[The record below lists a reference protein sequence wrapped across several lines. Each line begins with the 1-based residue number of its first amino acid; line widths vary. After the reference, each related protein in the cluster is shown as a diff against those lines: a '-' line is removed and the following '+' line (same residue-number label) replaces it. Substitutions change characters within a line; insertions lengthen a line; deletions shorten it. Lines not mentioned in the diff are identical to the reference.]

1 MIKKKLSIVDIANQL
16 NISKTTVSFIL
27 NGRAREKRIS
37 EELVERVLK
46 FVKEV
51 GYKPNSL
58 AKSLRTGKSHI
69 IGLMVENIADP
80 FFANIARYIEEG
92 AYKNGYRIIY
102 CSTDNDAEKTSELI
116 SMYRDRHVD
125 GYIIAPP
132 VGIEE
137 DINELIKDGLPVVL
151 FDRNLANVESS
162 YVVVDN
168 LEATYNATEY
178 LIEQDYK
185 KIAFLTFKSN
195 QVQMQARLNGYKK
208 ALEESGLEPNIKE
221 FVFNQ
226 DSKSLI
232 EPITEFIKS
241 HKDLDAILF
250 GTNRLGTAGLKAINN
265 LGIKIPDD
273 LAVISFDDHDVFE
286 LYSPSITA
294 IAQPIEEIAANTIN
308 LLLSKMNQVATGI
321 ETKKITLQTELIVRG
336 SSQVKA
342 PKKLSAVK

>member
-1 MIKKKLSIVDIANQL
+1 MIKKKLSIVDIANKL

-80 FFANIARYIEEG
+80 FFANIARYIEDR

-102 CSTDNDAEKTSELI
+102 CSTDNDADKTRDLI
-116 SMYRDRHVD
+116 AMFRDRHVD

-132 VGIEE
+132 VGVEE
-137 DINELIKDGLPVVL
+137 DIAELLKDDLPVVL
-151 FDRNLANVESS
+151 FDRYFPGIDCS
-162 YVVVDN
+162 YVVTDN
-168 LEATYNATEY
+168 LDSTYTATEY
-178 LIEQDYK
+178 LVEQGYK
-185 KIAFLTFKSN
+185 KIAFITLESHQT
-195 QVQMQARLNGYKK
+195 QMQARLDGYKK
-208 ALEESGLEPNIKE
+208 ALEQNNLNPYIKE
-221 FVFNQ
+221 VAFNQ
-226 DSKSLI
+226 DVKYMS
-232 EPITEFIKS
+232 EPIADFLKNN
-241 HKDLDAILF
+241 KDLDAIIF
-250 GTNRLGTAGLKAINN
+250 GTNRIGTCGLKVIQN
-265 LGIKIPDD
+265 LDIRIPDD
-273 LAVISFDDHDVFE
+273 VAIISFDDHDVFE

-308 LLLSKMNQVATGI
+308 ILLSKLDSSAPNNDQ
-321 ETKKITLQTELIVRG
+321 KKVTLQNDLIYRG
-336 SSQVKA
+336 SSQVNT
-342 PKKLSAVK
+342 KLSAVK